1 MRKLERYLGI
11 VLLVLLTGMVCSCG
25 KEEVSN
31 PETSEKATVTLYI
44 NESRSETV
52 GTAESEANEGIKTL
66 RVIVVDQEGRVEFN
80 FKQDY
85 RNEGNPL
92 TQKKITF
99 IGMTTGAKKFYVV
112 ANEESIGWDGG
123 RLTVGEQPEEGDL
136 LTKVLENVSKYFPK
150 ARRDIG
156 TDGLPITGYL
166 ETTIEE
172 GKKEQT
178 IKINAYH
185 AVAKI
190 SMSFINNITN
200 NILIDKLLLGQ
211 FIADK
216 TFLFGQNDDVV
227 PEGTVYGDH
236 VFARQG
242 AGATIFPGSYES
254 VEHNKNLLEFY
265 VCETAANPSTYT
277 VAMESTA
284 SGISVDEPKQFLST
298 PDIKRNNWIQVV
310 ATINRNSVAT
320 SIKLT
325 WEVKDWNEEKIDVP
339 SFD

>member
-52 GTAESEANEGIKTL
+52 ETAESEANEGIKTL

-112 ANEESIGWDGG
+112 ANEESIG
-123 RLTVGEQPEEGDL
+123 LTEDNYPQVGDIPTGDL
-136 LTKVLENVSKYFPK
+136 LETVVHDAERKSFPK
-150 ARRDIG
+150 LKEEIEDN
-156 TDGLPITGYL
+156 GLPITGYKSVSISGNDD
-166 ETTIEE
+166 IEID
-172 GKKEQT
+172 T
-178 IKINAYH
+178 YH

-190 SMSFINNITN
+190 SLSFINNTGSDISIGGFTLGSFLEN
-200 NILIDKLLLGQ
+200 GTSLFKEGGVLTDQDNVTSSSGTKKVNKVIKAGSCNDIPDNKDLL
-211 FIADK
+211 
-216 TFLFGQNDDVV
+216 V
-227 PEGTVYGDH
+227 
-236 VFARQG
+236 
-242 AGATIFPGSYES
+242 
-254 VEHNKNLLEFY
+254 FY
-265 VCETAANPSTYT
+265 VYETDEEPDNYKIALTSD
-277 VAMESTA
+277 A
-284 SGISVDEPKQFLST
+284 SNVSIGTLKQFLTQKS
-298 PDIKRNNWIQVV
+298 ILRNNWIQVV
-310 ATINRNSVAT
+310 ATINLNAKEIYIDFNFSVR
-320 SIKLT
+320 K
-325 WEVKDWNEEKIDVP
+325 WDEKEIDVP
-339 SFD
+339 SFS

>member
-52 GTAESEANEGIKTL
+52 ETAESEANEGIKTL

-85 RNEGNPL
+85 RSERNPL

-112 ANEESIGWDGG
+112 ANEESIGWDGS

-136 LTKVLENVSKYFPK
+136 LTKVLENVSEYFPK

-156 TDGLPITGYL
+156 TNGLPITGYL

-236 VFARQG
+236 VFERQG

-265 VCETAANPSTYT
+265 VCETAADPATYT

-284 SGISVDEPKQFLST
+284 SGISINEPKQFLST
-298 PDIKRNNWIQVV
+298 LDIKRNNWIQVV